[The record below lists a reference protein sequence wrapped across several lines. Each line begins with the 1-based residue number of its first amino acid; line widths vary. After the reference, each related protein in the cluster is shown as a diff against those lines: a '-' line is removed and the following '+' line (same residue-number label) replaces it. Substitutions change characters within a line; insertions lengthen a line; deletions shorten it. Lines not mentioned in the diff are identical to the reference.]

1 MNSAIIVR
9 ASILAATLS
18 LRVVVLG
25 DNSNDDGE
33 EEKDMPI
40 ILTLVFLGVAVN
52 VVSIYLIWHIRTA
65 YIVGPAFVTEKNLSS
80 KDNVNMI
87 KDKVVLITGSN
98 AGIGKETAIQ
108 LLLLGASKVI
118 FACRNEERAKA
129 AIKDVI
135 AQVVQRRKKRFS
147 VDTSES
153 KEENLEDRCVFL
165 QMDLSNFSSIRKAVK
180 EFLDMGLPLHVLINN
195 AGIMMG
201 ERKENAD
208 GYELTMASNHLGHFL
223 LTNLLLPKLRETTQK
238 MKKEE
243 SPSYQKQSKS
253 QLEGI
258 NDKARVI
265 NVSSSTYALSS
276 KIDLDDIFCEKTRKY
291 SLFGQYSQTKLAN
304 ILFTAELDRRETNDE
319 ICYVS
324 LHPGLVRTDVTRNMQ
339 WWLRFGDQLF
349 GFIIMSFQ
357 KYPEAGAFTSVYCAA
372 SPDVLS
378 LSGGYFVNSE
388 IQDLEKCAI
397 DPEGAKK
404 LWELSEKLVRLN

>member
-1 MNSAIIVR
+1 MPENVKKKPMKTRNTLRREKRNLSLDEKMNLYVLFFCLLPSISLLYSIGALCFRAMWHECTWTSMNSAIIVR

-33 EEKDMPI
+33 EEKDIPI

-52 VVSIYLIWHIRTA
+52 VVSMYLIWHIRTA

-135 AQVVQRRKKRFS
+135 AQVVQIRKKRFS
-147 VDTSES
+147 IDTSES
-153 KEENLEDRCVFL
+153 KEENYEDRCVFL

-223 LTNLLLPKLRETTQK
+223 LTNLLLQKLRETTQK
-238 MKKEE
+238 MKEEE

-324 LHPGLVRTDVTRNMQ
+324 LHPGLVRTGK
-339 WWLRFGDQLF
+339 FH
-349 GFIIMSFQ
+349 
-357 KYPEAGAFTSVYCAA
+357 E
-372 SPDVLS
+372 
-378 LSGGYFVNSE
+378 
-388 IQDLEKCAI
+388 
-397 DPEGAKK
+397 
-404 LWELSEKLVRLN
+404 